1 MKRSMHALLTLFAPP
16 ELRQEYLERNKT
28 LKSLLGTASELQA
41 LLDCNELDK
50 AAIKA
55 VELGERGITLGV
67 MFDAD
72 RDRASQLGDMGNNKH
87 ELEARKLAQRLLNHH
102 DDIRLSM
109 PETIAALTLW
119 ARQALRAWATAHR
132 LNSYRMRALAV
143 YLVGIMLLSGIYC
156 AVDFAA
162 NLHFKNIELERQSQF
177 TVDLASP
184 GHILPP
190 HFKVGGL
197 LPPEID
203 GALHWCW
210 GLGPKTL
217 IAFVLHKPLEVTV
230 SCTIHNPIAGQT
242 VTFNGNGALQSFTIE
257 HPAPWPQANSELTF
271 TFKGVQGLNT
281 LSIEYAEW
289 NYKNIVFAPDDPNQ
303 YAVAFKRL
311 ELTTHKLTP
320 NAEK

>member
-1 MKRSMHALLTLFAPP
+1 MHPLLTLFAPP
-16 ELRQEYLERNKT
+16 ELRQGYLERQKT
-28 LKSLLGTASELQA
+28 LESLLNAASELQA
-41 LLDCNELDK
+41 LLDCDELDQ
-50 AAIKA
+50 ATIKA
-55 VELGERGITLGV
+55 VELGELGITFGARL
-67 MFDAD
+67 DAD
-72 RDRASQLGDMGNNKH
+72 HGQAPHLVGMGNNKH
-87 ELEARKLAQRLLNHH
+87 ELEARTFAQRLLNHH
-102 DDIRLSM
+102 DDNIRLSM
-109 PETIAALTLW
+109 PETISTLKLW
-119 ARQALRAWATAHR
+119 ARQALRAWTTARH

-143 YLVGIMLLSGIYC
+143 YLVGIVLVAGIYF
-156 AVDFAA
+156 AVDSAVS
-162 NLHFKNIELERQSQF
+162 LHFKKIELERQSQF

-197 LPPEID
+197 LPPERD

-281 LSIEYAEW
+281 LSIAYADW
-289 NYKNIVFAPDDPNQ
+289 NYKSIVFAPDDPNQ

-320 NAEK
+320 NAGK